1 MSPPRMPIA
10 APQPDDLSGW
20 VARYEPALRRYFQ
33 RKVGTSDADD
43 LVQEV
48 FMSLQVRSGS
58 EAPIENIEGY
68 IFRTAANVV
77 ARRHRRRTWD
87 WSEHDPLDGVHDPGD
102 EVSPERVLLDKE
114 ALARVLAA
122 MQALPPRC
130 SEAFMLHRFEEMTY
144 AAIAVR
150 MRISKKAVEHLIQ
163 RALRRISLSL
173 DPDL

>member
-1 MSPPRMPIA
+1 MSPPRMPIS
-10 APQPDDLSGW
+10 APQPDDLSSW
-20 VARYEPALRRYFQ
+20 VVRYEPALLRYFR
-33 RKVGTSDADD
+33 RKVGAGEADD

-48 FMSLQVRSGS
+48 FMSLQVRSASG
-58 EAPIENIEGY
+58 EPIDNIEGY

-77 ARRHRRRTWD
+77 ARRRRRRTWD
-87 WSEHDPLDGVHDPGD
+87 WDGHDALDDVHDPGD

-114 ALARVLAA
+114 ALSRVLAA

-163 RALRRISLSL
+163 RALRRISLTL
-173 DPDL
+173 DPEL

>member
-1 MSPPRMPIA
+1 MPPRMPIS
-10 APQPDDLSGW
+10 APRPDDLSGW
-20 VARYEPALRRYFQ
+20 VVRYEPALRRYFR
-33 RKVGTSDADD
+33 RKVSASDADD

-48 FMSLQVRSGS
+48 FMSLQVRTASD
-58 EAPIENIEGY
+58 EPIDNIEGY

-87 WSEHDPLDGVHDPGD
+87 WGEHDVLDGHDPGD

-114 ALARVLAA
+114 ALSRVLAA
-122 MQALPPRC
+122 MQTLPPRC

-163 RALRRISLSL
+163 RALRRISLTL